1 MLSVEEREAIDYL
14 KSRLY
19 ENECCKFID
28 VPQNDLRIFLNLV
41 KKLQKNFTLKNNKIC
56 NLEFIIEKQ
65 IEEMKRHI
73 DLDNECEIAYISK
86 IKNLENNDKKW
97 KDKIKAKIEEV
108 EQWELYNMKIPR
120 LSTLDERLGAKIGIK
135 YVLQSLLEKE

>member
-19 ENECCKFID
+19 ENECRKFID

-41 KKLQKNFTLKNNKIC
+41 EKLQKDFTLKNHKIC

-65 IEEMKRHI
+65 FEEMKRHI
-73 DLDNECEIAYISK
+73 DLDNKCEIALNTK
-86 IKNLENNDKKW
+86 IMN
-97 KDKIKAKIEEV
+97 
-108 EQWELYNMKIPR
+108 
-120 LSTLDERLGAKIGIK
+120 
-135 YVLQSLLEKE
+135 LEKEIEELKRCCKS

>member
-1 MLSVEEREAIDYL
+1 MLSDEEREAL
-14 KSRLY
+14 RSFKSEY
-19 ENECCKFID
+19 ETCD
-28 VPQNDLRIFLNLV
+28 HYSSDLIIELDDAEIILNLI
-41 KKLQKNFTLKNNKIC
+41 KKQSKEIEELKQEKEYLNC
-56 NLEFIIEKQ
+56 IIESD
-65 IEEMKRHI
+65 E
-73 DLDNECEIAYISK
+73 DNYI
-86 IKNLENNDKKW
+86 N

>member
-1 MLSVEEREAIDYL
+1 MLTRNGFALGIKGRAGLNNFLEEKENNESQTMLSVEEREAIDYL

-19 ENECCKFID
+19 ENECRKFID

-41 KKLQKNFTLKNNKIC
+41 ERLQKNFTLKNNKIC

-86 IKNLENNDKKW
+86 IKNLEKEIEEL
-97 KDKIKAKIEEV
+97 KDKNKKLV
-108 EQWELYNMKIPR
+108 
-120 LSTLDERLGAKIGIK
+120 
-135 YVLQSLLEKE
+135 V